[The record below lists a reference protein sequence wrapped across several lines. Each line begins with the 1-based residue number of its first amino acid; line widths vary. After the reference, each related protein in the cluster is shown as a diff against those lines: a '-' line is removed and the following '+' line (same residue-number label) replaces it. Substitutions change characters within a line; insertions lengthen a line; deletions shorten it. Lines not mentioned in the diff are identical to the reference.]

1 MYTKILVP
9 LDGSELSECSL
20 EHLKQ
25 VGATGDSAEVI
36 LMRVI
41 EPITPNEAAAW
52 SSAGYMIADVTRKN
66 KEAATE
72 YLTQIAEKLQN
83 QDISAKVEVIEGRIA
98 EAILDYVEKNQ
109 VELVII
115 STHGRSGISRWTFGS
130 VADKVVR
137 HSPVPILVIAPAGCR
152 LDK

>member
-1 MYTKILVP
+1 MTV
-9 LDGSELSECSL
+9 
-20 EHLKQ
+20 
-25 VGATGDSAEVI
+25 
-36 LMRVI
+36 
-41 EPITPNEAAAW
+41 
-52 SSAGYMIADVTRKN
+52 
-66 KEAATE
+66 
-72 YLTQIAEKLQN
+72 
-83 QDISAKVEVIEGRIA
+83 KVEVIEGRIA